1 MEAARIP
8 CHWTTQI
15 LKFKIVQNWA
25 MNNEGVTCAR
35 RRRSERR
42 WWILEWSSGQQKR
55 RICLCPI
62 PDDGPFHPGV
72 AKPYSALAAHLGDKW
87 PSSPCEV
94 TLLATYNLAIQAFF
108 APASGES
115 VAASTTLAFGSR

>member
-1 MEAARIP
+1 MKALLVRVGADQSDGGGYWNGPMDSRSGE
-8 CHWTTQI
+8 
-15 LKFKIVQNWA
+15 IVY
-25 MNNEGVTCAR
+25 V
-35 RRRSERR
+35 
-42 WWILEWSSGQQKR
+42 
-55 RICLCPI
+55 PI
-62 PDDGPFHPGV
+62 PDDGPFHPGL

-115 VAASTTLAFGSR
+115 VAASTTLAFGSRTVTDKCFKNGCDSQSSRD